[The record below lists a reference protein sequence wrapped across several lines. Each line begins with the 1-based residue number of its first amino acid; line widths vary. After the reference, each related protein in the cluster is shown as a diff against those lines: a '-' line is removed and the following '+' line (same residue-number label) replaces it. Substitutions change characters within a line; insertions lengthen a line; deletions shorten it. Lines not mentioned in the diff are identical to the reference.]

1 LKLEPVDWKLRRY
14 ESNLLRRVIRMNKNR
29 MPKIM
34 LNSDKMDEEDLED
47 L

>member
-1 LKLEPVDWKLRRY
+1 
-14 ESNLLRRVIRMNKNR
+14 MNKNR

>member
-1 LKLEPVDWKLRRY
+1 
-14 ESNLLRRVIRMNKNR
+14 MNKNR

-34 LNSDKMDEEDLED
+34 LNLDKMDEEDLED